1 MTVAAWSPLE
11 IPASNAQPS
20 RSASVEK
27 LRRLEKL
34 PEGLDGWAD
43 KAQGWFKRRPS
54 EAAFLWTDAQRCAQ
68 LCAQF
73 AELDTEA
80 LQHAKVM
87 AQENL
92 RRDPMLAR
100 GQLIEALALVGQVAF
115 REMGMQ
121 PYPVQFMGALSLH
134 HGWLAEMAT
143 GEGKTLTVALAAVL
157 AGWSDRPC
165 HVITANDYL
174 AERDAET
181 MRRLFDACGV
191 SLASVNADVAAEKRP
206 ALYNSDVVY
215 VTPKELLADYLR
227 DQLAAGAGQDADWQ
241 AFQRWMG
248 RGEVR
253 AESSLLLVRGL
264 HTAIVDEADS
274 VLIDEAVTP
283 LILSARRPS
292 RGLSEAVVML
302 AQLAPTLVADED
314 YDCITRTRSVR
325 LRDGALAA
333 LERLAP
339 ELPPVWRPAP
349 RREELLR
356 QALQVHCFFRVGH
369 QYLVDEGEVVLLD
382 EFTGRMTP
390 GRTLTAGLHQAVEA
404 KEGLEITDPNE
415 ALSQMSFQAFFRGF
429 SRLSG
434 SSGTVWEAVDELW
447 QVYRLRVVRV
457 PTHRPRQTI
466 HLPARV
472 VLSMDDKWRAVAQE
486 VIEAQKQRRAVLV
499 GVRSVES
506 SEILASLLLAQN
518 IEVAV
523 LNAVHHAEEAA
534 IVAVAGEPGR
544 ITIATNMAGRGT
556 DIRLDKAVEQN
567 GGLHV
572 VIAEVNESA
581 RIDRQLAG
589 RCGRQGD
596 PGSVSLYLCLED
608 TLVLRYLPSWARRAL
623 TVLRARLPNLAPV
636 WTQRAFVWAQ
646 RRSEGDAFERRFSVL
661 RNDDWMAS
669 ALPFAQR
676 GSA

>member
-1 MTVAAWSPLE
+1 MSAVWSPVDV
-11 IPASNAQPS
+11 QPVTAPGS
-20 RSASVEK
+20 STAGVEK
-27 LRRLEKL
+27 LRALEKL
-34 PEGLDGWAD
+34 PEGLDAWVD
-43 KAQGWFKRRPS
+43 RAQGWFKRRPN
-54 EAAFLWTDAQRCAQ
+54 AASYLWTDAQRCAE
-68 LCAQF
+68 LCDRYDD
-73 AELDTEA
+73 LDEAA
-80 LQHAKVM
+80 LQQALVF
-87 AQENL
+87 AQEHL
-92 RRDPMLAR
+92 RRDPALAK
-100 GQLIEALALVGQVAF
+100 GQLIEALALVGQVAY
-115 REMGMQ
+115 RVLGMR

-143 GEGKTLTVALAAVL
+143 GEGKTLTVALAAVM
-157 AGWSDRPC
+157 AGWSGRPC
-165 HVITANDYL
+165 HVVTANDYL
-174 AERDAET
+174 AERDADT
-181 MRRLFDACGV
+181 MRSLFQACGV
-191 SLASVNADVAAEKRP
+191 SLASVYAEVPAEKRP
-206 ALYNSDVVY
+206 SLYAADVVY
-215 VTPKELLADYLR
+215 VTPKELLADHLR
-227 DQLAAGAGQDADWQ
+227 DQLAAGSGQDANWQ

-248 RGEVR
+248 HADEVPQT
-253 AESSLLLVRGL
+253 SLLLVRGL

-292 RGLSEAVVML
+292 RGLSEAVVLM
-302 AQLAPTLVADED
+302 ARLAPTLTLGED
-314 YDCITRTRSVR
+314 YERVARTRSVV
-325 LRDGALAA
+325 LKEGALAA

-356 QALQVHCFFRVGH
+356 QALQVHCFFRAGH

-415 ALSQMSFQAFFRGF
+415 SLSQMSFQAFFRGF

-434 SSGTVWEAVDELW
+434 SSGTVWEAVNELW

-466 HLPARV
+466 TLPARV
-472 VLSMDDKWRAVAQE
+472 MLSTQDKWQAVARE
-486 VIEAQKQRRAVLV
+486 VVQSQRAGRAVLV

-506 SEILASLLLAQN
+506 SEILAHLLQ
-518 IEVAV
+518 EQGVDVAV
-523 LNAVHHAEEAA
+523 LNAIHHAEEAA
-534 IVAVAGEPGR
+534 IVAVAGTPGR

-556 DIRLDKAVEQN
+556 DIRLHKAVERS

-572 VIAEVNESA
+572 IIAEVNESA

-596 PGSVSLYLCLED
+596 PGSVSLYLCLD
-608 TLVLRYLPSWARRAL
+608 DGLALRYLPGWTRRGLVMLQARAPTWTPAWA
-623 TVLRARLPNLAPV
+623 
-636 WTQRAFVWAQ
+636 QRAFAWAQ
-646 RRSEGDAFERRFSVL
+646 RRSEGDAFARRFSVL
-661 RNDDWMAS
+661 RSDDWMAS
-669 ALPFAQR
+669 ALPFARR
-676 GSA
+676 GGV

>member
-1 MTVAAWSPLE
+1 MSAA
-11 IPASNAQPS
+11 
-20 RSASVEK
+20 VES
-27 LRRLEKL
+27 LRALEKL
-34 PEGLDGWAD
+34 PEGLDAWVD
-43 KAQGWFKRRPS
+43 RAQGWFKRRPS
-54 EAAFLWTDAQRCAQ
+54 QASPLWSQALACSA
-68 LCAQF
+68 LCERYR
-73 AELDTEA
+73 ELDAAA
-80 LQHAKVM
+80 LQQALVL

-92 RRDPMLAR
+92 RRDPLYAK
-100 GQLIEALALVGQVAF
+100 GQLLNALALVGQLAQ
-115 REMGMQ
+115 RAMGMQ
-121 PYPVQFMGALSLH
+121 PYPVQFMGSLALH

-157 AGWSDRPC
+157 AGWSGRPC

-181 MRRLFDACGV
+181 MRPLYDACGV
-191 SLASVNADVAAEKRP
+191 SLASVWADVEAEKRP
-206 ALYNSDVVY
+206 SLYGADVVY
-215 VTPKELLADYLR
+215 VTPKELLADHLR
-227 DQLAAGAGQDADWQ
+227 DQLAAGTGQDTDWMD
-241 AFQRWMG
+241 FQRWMG
-248 RGEVR
+248 QASPE
-253 AESSLLLVRGL
+253 ASLLLVRGL

-283 LILSARRPS
+283 LILAARRPS
-292 RGLSEAVVML
+292 RGLSEAVVLL
-302 AQLAPTLVADED
+302 AQLAPTLVADQD
-314 YDCITRTRSVR
+314 YDCSTRTRSVH
-325 LRDGALAA
+325 LREGAIAALAQ
-333 LERLAP
+333 LAP
-339 ELPPVWRPAP
+339 ALPPVWRPAP

-356 QALQVHCFFRVGH
+356 QALQVHCFFRSGH
-369 QYLVDEGEVVLLD
+369 QYLVDGGEIVLLD

-404 KEGLEITDPNE
+404 KEGMEITDPNE

-429 SRLSG
+429 TRLSG
-434 SSGTVWEAVDELW
+434 SSGTVWEAVHELW

-457 PTHRPRQTI
+457 PTHRPRKTI
-466 HLPARV
+466 TLPAH
-472 VLSMDDKWRAVAQE
+472 VLLTTPDKWQAVAQE
-486 VIEAQKQRRAVLV
+486 VIAAQRSGRAVLV

-506 SEILASLLLAQN
+506 SELLAQLLRVQN
-518 IEVAV
+518 VDVAV
-523 LNAVHHAEEAA
+523 LNAVYHAEEAS
-534 IVAVAGEPGR
+534 IVAQAGEPAR

-556 DIRLDKAVEQN
+556 DIRLHPSVAHS

-572 VIAEVNESA
+572 VIAEVNEST

-608 TLVLRYLPSWARRAL
+608 SLALRYLPAWARRAL
-623 TVLRARLPNLAPV
+623 VLLQARAPQAARV
-636 WTQRAFVWAQ
+636 WAQRAFTWAQ

-676 GSA
+676 GGV

>member
-1 MTVAAWSPLE
+1 MTNAWLPVE
-11 IPASNAQPS
+11 APVPMPHTS
-20 RSASVEK
+20 RSAVVEK
-27 LRRLEKL
+27 LRPLEKL
-34 PEGLDGWAD
+34 PEGLDAWAD
-43 KAQGWFKRRPS
+43 KVQGWFKRRPT
-54 EAAFLWTDAQRCAQ
+54 EAAFLWTDAQRCSDQ
-68 LCAQF
+68 CSQY
-73 AELDTEA
+73 AELGEDA
-80 LQHAKVM
+80 LQHAMVL

-92 RRDPMLAR
+92 RRDPLLAK

-115 REMGMQ
+115 RQMGMQ

-157 AGWSDRPC
+157 AGWSGRPC

-174 AERDAET
+174 AERDAQT

-191 SLASVNADVAAEKRP
+191 SLASVYADVPAEKRS

-215 VTPKELLADYLR
+215 VTPKELLADHLR
-227 DQLAAGAGQDADWQ
+227 DLLAAGAGQDAEWQ
-241 AFQRWMG
+241 DFQRWMG
-248 RGEVR
+248 R
-253 AESSLLLVRGL
+253 AEAAPEASLLLVRGL

-302 AQLAPTLVADED
+302 AQLAPTLVADDD
-314 YDCITRTRSVR
+314 YDCVTRTRSVR
-325 LRDGALAA
+325 LREGAIAA
-333 LERLAP
+333 LERIASD
-339 ELPPVWRPAP
+339 LPPVWRPAP

-369 QYLVDEGEVVLLD
+369 QYLVEDGEIVLLD

-429 SRLSG
+429 TRLSG

-466 HLPARV
+466 NLPANV
-472 VLSMDDKWRAVAQE
+472 MLTIEDKWHAVAEE
-486 VIEAQKQRRAVLV
+486 VIDAQKQQRAVLV

-506 SEILASLLLAQN
+506 SEILANLLLEKN

-556 DIRLDKAVEQN
+556 DIRLDKAVEHN

-608 TLVLRYLPSWARRAL
+608 SLVLRYLPAWARRAL
-623 TVLRARLPNLAPV
+623 VLLRARLPDHAPR

-669 ALPFAQR
+669 ALPFAHR
-676 GSA
+676 GGV